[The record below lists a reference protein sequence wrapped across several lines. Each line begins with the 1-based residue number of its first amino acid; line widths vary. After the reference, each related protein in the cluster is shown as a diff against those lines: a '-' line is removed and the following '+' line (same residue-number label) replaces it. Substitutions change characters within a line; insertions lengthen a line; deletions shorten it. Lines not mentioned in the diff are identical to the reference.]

1 MAVILP
7 IISEYDPKG
16 AKRAIA
22 QFKQLEGFGAKA
34 NFAIKKAAI
43 PAAAAMAGLGVALAG
58 ATQAAMED
66 AAEQANLALVMQNVT
81 GATDAQVAAQEKV
94 IASMSRASGV
104 ADSELRPAFQSL
116 LVGTK
121 DITTA
126 NTALALA
133 QDIAQGSGKDL
144 ATVSDA
150 LAKAYGGNFKALG
163 QLSPEIKAMIKD
175 GATLDD
181 VMNVLGGTFGGAT
194 ANAAETAAGRMKIL
208 KNSLDE
214 TKESIG
220 AALLPAVEAILP
232 VVQKFADWAQDN
244 PGAFLAIAGTIAAI
258 ATAIMAV
265 NFAMALNPFSL
276 IAAGIAALVVGLAI
290 AYKKFE
296 GFRNIVNSVINFII
310 GGFETLANTWIKAI
324 NALIRAYNA
333 IPFVDNVSTIESIS
347 LGRIGEAQAAVG
359 SGFGREGGIPAMAAG
374 GIVTGPTLAL
384 IGERNPEAVIPLDRM
399 RNQGGQNIT
408 VNITG
413 GISTSADIG
422 RAVVNAI
429 KAMNRVDGPAQI
441 QVA

>member
-1 MAVILP
+1 
-7 IISEYDPKG
+7 
-16 AKRAIA
+16 
-22 QFKQLEGFGAKA
+22 
-34 NFAIKKAAI
+34 
-43 PAAAAMAGLGVALAG
+43 
-58 ATQAAMED
+58 MED
-66 AAEQANLALVMQNVT
+66 AAEQANLALIMGNVT
-81 GATDAQVAAQEKV
+81 GASKEQVAAQEDV
-94 IASMSRASGV
+94 IAAMSRASGT
-104 ADSELRPAFQSL
+104 ADSELRPAFERL
-116 LVGTK
+116 LTGTK
-121 DITTA
+121 DIATA
-126 NTALALA
+126 NSALALA
-133 QDIAQGSGKDL
+133 QDIAQGSGRDL

-175 GATLDD
+175 GASLDD

-194 ANAAETAAGRMKIL
+194 AAAAETAAGRMKIL
-208 KNSLDE
+208 GNSIDE

-232 VVQKFADWAQDN
+232 VVQEFADWAQDN
-244 PGAFLAIAGTIAAI
+244 PGAFLAIAGTIGAI

-347 LGRIGEAQAAVG
+347 LGRIGAAQEA
-359 SGFGREGGIPAMAAG
+359 SEGGISGIRKMATG
-374 GIVTGPTLAL
+374 GIVTAPTLA
-384 IGERNPEAVIPLDRM
+384 IVGEKGPEAVIPLDRM
-399 RNQGGQNIT
+399 KNGGGQNIT

>member
-16 AKRAIA
+16 AKKAIA

-104 ADSELRPAFQSL
+104 ADSELRPAFQAL

-126 NTALALA
+126 NSALALA

-175 GATLDD
+175 GASLDD

-214 TKESIG
+214 TKESVG
-220 AALLPAVEAILP
+220 AALLPAFEAVLP
-232 VVQKFADWAQDN
+232 VIQKFADWAQDN
-244 PGAFLAIAGTIAAI
+244 PKAFLFIAGTIAAI
-258 ATAIMAV
+258 AASIMAV
-265 NFAMALNPFSL
+265 NFAMALNPFAL
-276 IAAGIAALVVGLAI
+276 IAAGIVVLVAGLVL
-290 AYKKFE
+290 AYNKFE
-296 GFRNIVNSVINFII
+296 WFRNGVNTMINTLLNVFEAMANAFLAAVNTII
-310 GGFETLANTWIKAI
+310 K
-324 NALIRAYNA
+324 AYNA
-333 IPFVDNVSTIESIS
+333 IPLLPNAPTLPASVNLPNV
-347 LGRIGEAQAAVG
+347 GQPAAKRSVNTPG
-359 SGFGREGGIPAMAAG
+359 GIRMMAEGGIVNSA
-374 GIVTGPTLAL
+374 TLAI
-384 IGERNPEAVIPLDRM
+384 IGEKGPEAVIPLDRM
-399 RNQGGQNIT
+399 KNGNGQNIT

>member
-16 AKRAIA
+16 AKKAIA

-58 ATQAAMED
+58 ATKAAMED
-66 AAEQANLALVMQNVT
+66 AAEQANLALVMGNVT
-81 GATDAQVAAQEKV
+81 GASKEQVAAQEDV
-94 IASMSRASGV
+94 IAAMSRASGT
-104 ADSELRPAFQSL
+104 ADSELRPAFQAL

-121 DITTA
+121 DITEA
-126 NTALALA
+126 NKTLALA

-194 ANAAETAAGRMKIL
+194 AAAAETAAGRMKIL

-214 TKESIG
+214 TKESVG
-220 AALLPAVEAILP
+220 AALLPAFEAILP

-244 PGAFLAIAGTIAAI
+244 PKAFLFIAGTIAAI
-258 ATAIMAV
+258 AASIMAV
-265 NFAMALNPFSL
+265 NFAMALNPFAL
-276 IAAGIAALVVGLAI
+276 IAAGIVVLVAGLVL
-290 AYKKFE
+290 AYNKFE
-296 GFRNIVNSVINFII
+296 WFRNGVNTMINTLLNVFEAMANAFLAAVNTII
-310 GGFETLANTWIKAI
+310 K
-324 NALIRAYNA
+324 AYNA
-333 IPFVDNVSTIESIS
+333 IPLLPNAPTLPASVN
-347 LGRIGEAQAAVG
+347 LPNIGQAPAKRAVNTPG
-359 SGFGREGGIPAMAAG
+359 GIRMMAEGGIVNSA
-374 GIVTGPTLAL
+374 TLAI
-384 IGERNPEAVIPLDRM
+384 IGEKGPEAVIPLDRM
-399 RNQGGQNIT
+399 KNGGGQNIT

>member
-22 QFKQLEGFGAKA
+22 QFKQLETFGEKA
-34 NFAIKKAAI
+34 NFAIKKAAL
-43 PAAAAMAGLGVALAG
+43 PAAAAIAGLGAALVG
-58 ATQAAMED
+58 ATKAAVED

-81 GATDAQVAAQEKV
+81 GATDAQVASQEKV
-94 IASMSRASGV
+94 IAAMSRASGT
-104 ADSELRPAFQSL
+104 ADSELRPAFQAL

-126 NTALALA
+126 NSALALA

-175 GATLDD
+175 GASLDD

-214 TKESIG
+214 TKESVG
-220 AALLPAVEAILP
+220 AALLPAFEAVLP
-232 VVQKFADWAQDN
+232 VIQKFADWAQDN
-244 PGAFLAIAGTIAAI
+244 PGVFLAIAGTIGAI
-258 ATAIMAV
+258 ALAIMAV

-276 IAAGIAALVVGLAI
+276 IAAGVAALVVGIAI

-310 GGFETLANTWIKAI
+310 GGFENLANAWIMAI

-333 IPFVDNVSTIESIS
+333 IPFVDNVGTIEHIS
-347 LGRIGEAQAAVG
+347 LGRIGAAQAVAG

-384 IGERNPEAVIPLDRM
+384 IGERGPEAVIPLDRM

-408 VNITG
+408 VNVTG

>member
-16 AKRAIA
+16 AKKAIA

-104 ADSELRPAFQSL
+104 ADSELRPAFQAL

-126 NTALALA
+126 NSALALA

-194 ANAAETAAGRMKIL
+194 AAAAETAAGRMKIL

-214 TKESIG
+214 TTESIG
-220 AALLPAVEAILP
+220 AALLPVVEAILP
-232 VVQKFADWAQDN
+232 LVQKFADWAQKN
-244 PGAFLAIAGTIAAI
+244 PQAFLFIAGTIAAI
-258 ATAIMAV
+258 AASIMAV
-265 NFAMALNPFSL
+265 NFAMALNPFAL
-276 IAAGIAALVVGLAI
+276 IAAGIVVLVAGLVL
-290 AYKKFE
+290 AYNKFE
-296 GFRNIVNSVINFII
+296 WFRNGVNTMINTLLNVFEAMANAFLAAVNTII
-310 GGFETLANTWIKAI
+310 K
-324 NALIRAYNA
+324 AYNA
-333 IPFVDNVSTIESIS
+333 IPLLPNAPTVPASVNLPNV
-347 LGRIGEAQAAVG
+347 GQAPAKRAVNTPG
-359 SGFGREGGIPAMAAG
+359 GIRMMAEGGIVNSA
-374 GIVTGPTLAL
+374 TLAI
-384 IGERNPEAVIPLDRM
+384 IGEKGPEAVIPLDRM
-399 RNQGGQNIT
+399 KNGGGQNIT

>member
-22 QFKQLEGFGAKA
+22 QFKQLETFGEKA
-34 NFAIKKAAI
+34 NFAIKKAAL
-43 PAAAAMAGLGVALAG
+43 PAAAAVAGLGVALVG
-58 ATQAAMED
+58 ATKAAMED

-81 GATDAQVAAQEKV
+81 GATDAQVASQEKV
-94 IASMSRASGV
+94 IAAMSRASGT
-104 ADSELRPAFQSL
+104 ADSELRPAFQAL

-175 GATLDD
+175 GASLDD

-194 ANAAETAAGRMKIL
+194 ATAAETAAGRMKIL

-214 TKESIG
+214 TKESVG
-220 AALLPAVEAILP
+220 AALLPAFEAVLP
-232 VVQKFADWAQDN
+232 VIQKFADWAQDN
-244 PGAFLAIAGTIAAI
+244 PGAFLAIAGTIGAI
-258 ATAIMAV
+258 AVSIMAV
-265 NFAMALNPFSL
+265 NFAMALNPFSA
-276 IAAGIAALVVGLAI
+276 IAAGIAVLVVGLAI

-310 GGFETLANTWIKAI
+310 GGFETLANAWIKAI

-347 LGRIGEAQAAVG
+347 LGRIGAAQAVAG

-384 IGERNPEAVIPLDRM
+384 IGERGPEAVIPLDQM
-399 RNQGGQNIT
+399 RKQGGQNIT

>member
-16 AKRAIA
+16 AKKAIA

-34 NFAIKKAAI
+34 NFAIKKAAL
-43 PAAAAMAGLGVALAG
+43 PAAAAVAGLGVALAG

-81 GATDAQVAAQEKV
+81 GATDAQVASQEKV
-94 IASMSRASGV
+94 IAAMSRASGT
-104 ADSELRPAFQSL
+104 ADSELRPAFQAL

-126 NTALALA
+126 NSALALA

-175 GATLDD
+175 GASLDD
-181 VMNVLGGTFGGAT
+181 VMSVLGGTFGGAT
-194 ANAAETAAGRMKIL
+194 AAAAETAAGRMKIL

-214 TKESIG
+214 TTESIG
-220 AALLPAVEAILP
+220 AALLPVVEAILP
-232 VVQKFADWAQDN
+232 LVQKFADWAQKN
-244 PGAFLAIAGTIAAI
+244 PQAFLFIAGTIAAI
-258 ATAIMAV
+258 AASIMAV
-265 NFAMALNPFSL
+265 NFAMALNPFAL
-276 IAAGIAALVVGLAI
+276 IAAGIVVLVAGLVL
-290 AYKKFE
+290 AYNKFE
-296 GFRNIVNSVINFII
+296 WFRNGVNTMINTLLNVFEAMANAFLAAVNTII
-310 GGFETLANTWIKAI
+310 K
-324 NALIRAYNA
+324 AYNA
-333 IPFVDNVSTIESIS
+333 IPLLPNAPTVPASVNLPNV
-347 LGRIGEAQAAVG
+347 GQAPAKRAVNTPG
-359 SGFGREGGIPAMAAG
+359 GIRMMAEGGIVNSA
-374 GIVTGPTLAL
+374 TLAI
-384 IGERNPEAVIPLDRM
+384 IGEKGPEAVIPLDRM
-399 RNQGGQNIT
+399 KNGGGQNIT

>member
-1 MAVILP
+1 
-7 IISEYDPKG
+7 
-16 AKRAIA
+16 
-22 QFKQLEGFGAKA
+22 
-34 NFAIKKAAI
+34 
-43 PAAAAMAGLGVALAG
+43 
-58 ATQAAMED
+58 
-66 AAEQANLALVMQNVT
+66 
-81 GATDAQVAAQEKV
+81 
-94 IASMSRASGV
+94 
-104 ADSELRPAFQSL
+104 
-116 LVGTK
+116 
-121 DITTA
+121 
-126 NTALALA
+126 
-133 QDIAQGSGKDL
+133 
-144 ATVSDA
+144 
-150 LAKAYGGNFKALG
+150 
-163 QLSPEIKAMIKD
+163 
-175 GATLDD
+175 
-181 VMNVLGGTFGGAT
+181 
-194 ANAAETAAGRMKIL
+194 MKIL
-208 KNSLDE
+208 GNSIDE

-296 GFRNIVNSVINFII
+296 GFRNLVNSVLNFII

-347 LGRIGEAQAAVG
+347 LGRIGEAQASVG
-359 SGFGREGGIPAMAAG
+359 SGFAREGGIPAMGDG
-374 GIVTGPTLAL
+374 GIVRSSTLAL
-384 IGERNPEAVIPLDRM
+384 IGERGPEAVIPLDRLK
-399 RNQGGQNIT
+399 NQGGQNIT

>member
-16 AKRAIA
+16 AKKAIA
-22 QFKQLEGFGAKA
+22 QFKQLETFGEKA
-34 NFAIKKAAI
+34 NFAIKKAAL
-43 PAAAAMAGLGVALAG
+43 PAAAAVAGLGVALVG

-175 GATLDD
+175 GASLDD

-194 ANAAETAAGRMKIL
+194 AAAAETAAGRMKIL

-214 TKESIG
+214 TKESVG
-220 AALLPAVEAILP
+220 AALLPAFEAVLP
-232 VVQKFADWAQDN
+232 VIQKFADWAQAN
-244 PGAFLAIAGTIAAI
+244 PGVFLAIAGTIGAI
-258 ATAIMAV
+258 AVSIMAV
-265 NFAMALNPFSL
+265 NFAMALNPFSA
-276 IAAGIAALVVGLAI
+276 IAAGIAVMVVALVA
-290 AYKKFE
+290 AYNKFE
-296 GFRNIVNSVINFII
+296 WFRNGVNTMINTLLNVFEAMANAFLAAVNTII
-310 GGFETLANTWIKAI
+310 K
-324 NALIRAYNA
+324 AYNA
-333 IPFVDNVSTIESIS
+333 IPLLPNAPTLPASVNLPNV
-347 LGRIGEAQAAVG
+347 GQASAKRAVNTPG
-359 SGFGREGGIPAMAAG
+359 GIRMMAEGGIVNSA
-374 GIVTGPTLAL
+374 TLAI
-384 IGERNPEAVIPLDRM
+384 IGEKGPEAVIPLDRM

>member
-16 AKRAIA
+16 AKKAIA
-22 QFKQLEGFGAKA
+22 QFKQLETFGEKA
-34 NFAIKKAAI
+34 NFAIKKAAL
-43 PAAAAMAGLGVALAG
+43 PAAAAVAGLGVALVG

-126 NTALALA
+126 NSALALA

-175 GATLDD
+175 GASLEE
-181 VMNVLGGTFGGAT
+181 VMAVLGGTFGGAT
-194 ANAAETAAGRMKIL
+194 AAAAETAAGRMKIL

-214 TKESIG
+214 TKESVG
-220 AALLPAVEAILP
+220 AALLPAFEAVLP
-232 VVQKFADWAQDN
+232 VIQKFADWAQDN
-244 PGAFLAIAGTIAAI
+244 PGVFLAIAGTIGAI
-258 ATAIMAV
+258 AVSIMAV
-265 NFAMALNPFSL
+265 NFAMALNPFSA
-276 IAAGIAALVVGLAI
+276 IAAGIAVMVVALVA

-296 GFRNIVNSVINFII
+296 WFRDGINGVINFII
-310 GGFETLANTWIKAI
+310 GAFENMANMWIKAI
-324 NALIRAYNA
+324 NVLIKAYNA
-333 IPFVDNVSTIESIS
+333 IPFVDNVGTLNEIS
-347 LGRIGEAQAAVG
+347 LGRIGQAQEAAT
-359 SGFGREGGIPAMAAG
+359 GGIGGIRMMATG
-374 GIVTGPTLAL
+374 GIVTAPTLA
-384 IGERNPEAVIPLDRM
+384 IVGEKGPEAVIPLDRM

-413 GISTSADIG
+413 GISTSAEIG

>member
-16 AKRAIA
+16 AKKAIA

-34 NFAIKKAAI
+34 NFAIKKAAL
-43 PAAAAMAGLGVALAG
+43 PAAAAVAGLGVALAG

-81 GATDAQVAAQEKV
+81 GATDAQVASQEKV
-94 IASMSRASGV
+94 IAAMSRASGT

-126 NTALALA
+126 NEALALA

-175 GATLDD
+175 GASLEE
-181 VMNVLGGTFGGAT
+181 VMSVLGGTFGGAT
-194 ANAAETAAGRMKIL
+194 AAAAETAAGKMKIL

-214 TKESIG
+214 TKESVG
-220 AALLPAVEAILP
+220 AALLPAFEAVLP
-232 VVQKFADWAQDN
+232 VIQKFADWAQDN
-244 PGAFLAIAGTIAAI
+244 PGVFLAIAGTIGAI
-258 ATAIMAV
+258 AVAIMAV

-276 IAAGIAALVVGLAI
+276 IAAGVAALVVGIAI

-310 GGFETLANTWIKAI
+310 GGFENLANAWIMAI

-333 IPFVDNVSTIESIS
+333 IPFVDNVGTIEHIS
-347 LGRIGEAQAAVG
+347 LGRIGAAQEAAMGGVG
-359 SGFGREGGIPAMAAG
+359 GVRMMATG
-374 GIVTGPTLAL
+374 GIVTAPTLA
-384 IGERNPEAVIPLDRM
+384 IVGEKGPEAVIPLDRM
-399 RNQGGQNIT
+399 KNNGGQNIT

-413 GISTSADIG
+413 GISTSAEIG

>member
-16 AKRAIA
+16 AKKAIA
-22 QFKQLEGFGAKA
+22 QFKQLETFGEKA
-34 NFAIKKAAI
+34 NFAIKKAAL
-43 PAAAAMAGLGVALAG
+43 PAAAAVAGLGVALVG
-58 ATQAAMED
+58 ATKAAMED
-66 AAEQANLALVMQNVT
+66 AAEQANLALVMENVT

-94 IASMSRASGV
+94 IAAMSRASGV
-104 ADSELRPAFQSL
+104 ADSELRPAFQAL

-126 NTALALA
+126 NSALALA

-194 ANAAETAAGRMKIL
+194 AAAAETAAGRMKIL

-214 TKESIG
+214 TKESVG
-220 AALLPAVEAILP
+220 AALLPAFEAVLP
-232 VVQKFADWAQDN
+232 VIQKFADWAQNN
-244 PGAFLAIAGTIAAI
+244 PKVFLAIAGTIGAI
-258 ATAIMAV
+258 AVSIMAV

-276 IAAGIAALVVGLAI
+276 IAAGIVVLVAGLVAA
-290 AYKKFE
+290 YNKFE
-296 GFRNIVNSVINFII
+296 WFRNGVNLMINTLLDVFENMANAFLAAVNTII
-310 GGFETLANTWIKAI
+310 K
-324 NALIRAYNA
+324 AYNA
-333 IPFVDNVSTIESIS
+333 IPLLPNAPTLPASVNLPTI
-347 LGRIGEAQAAVG
+347 GQPAPKRAVQTPG
-359 SGFGREGGIPAMAAG
+359 GIRMMAEGGIVNSA
-374 GIVTGPTLAL
+374 TLAI
-384 IGERNPEAVIPLDRM
+384 IGERGPEAVIPLDRM
-399 RNQGGQNIT
+399 KNGGGQNIT

>member
-22 QFKQLEGFGAKA
+22 QFKQLETFGEKA
-34 NFAIKKAAI
+34 NFAIKKAAL
-43 PAAAAMAGLGVALAG
+43 PAAAAVAGLGVALVG
-58 ATQAAMED
+58 ATKAAMED

-81 GATDAQVAAQEKV
+81 GATDAQVASQEKV
-94 IASMSRASGV
+94 IAAMSRASGT
-104 ADSELRPAFQSL
+104 ADSELRPAFQAL

-126 NTALALA
+126 NSALALA

-175 GATLDD
+175 GASLDD

-214 TKESIG
+214 TKESVG
-220 AALLPAVEAILP
+220 AALLPAFEAVLP
-232 VVQKFADWAQDN
+232 VIQKFADWAQDN
-244 PGAFLAIAGTIAAI
+244 PGAFLAIAGTIGAI
-258 ATAIMAV
+258 AVSIMAV
-265 NFAMALNPFSL
+265 NFAMALNPFSA
-276 IAAGIAALVVGLAI
+276 IAAGLAALVVGLAI

-296 GFRNIVNSVINFII
+296 GFRNLVNSVLNFII
-310 GGFETLANTWIKAI
+310 GGFETLANTWIMAI
-324 NALIRAYNA
+324 NALISAYNA

-347 LGRIGEAQAAVG
+347 LGRIGAAQAVAG
-359 SGFGREGGIPAMAAG
+359 SGFAREGGIPEMAAG

-384 IGERNPEAVIPLDRM
+384 IGERGPEAVIPLDRM
-399 RNQGGQNIT
+399 KGGGSNNIT
-408 VNITG
+408 VNVNG

>member
-16 AKRAIA
+16 AKKAIA
-22 QFKQLEGFGAKA
+22 QFKQLETFGEKA
-34 NFAIKKAAI
+34 NFAIKKAAL
-43 PAAAAMAGLGVALAG
+43 PAAAAVAGLGVALVG

-126 NTALALA
+126 NSALALA

-175 GATLDD
+175 GASLEE
-181 VMNVLGGTFGGAT
+181 VMSVLGGTFGGAT
-194 ANAAETAAGRMKIL
+194 AAAAETAAGKMKIL

-214 TKESIG
+214 TKESVG
-220 AALLPAVEAILP
+220 AALLPAFEAVLP
-232 VVQKFADWAQDN
+232 VIQEFADWAEEN
-244 PGAFLAIAGTIAAI
+244 PGVFLAIAGTIGAI
-258 ATAIMAV
+258 AVSIMAV
-265 NFAMALNPFSL
+265 NFAMALNPFSA
-276 IAAGIAALVVGLAI
+276 IAAGIAVMVVALVA

-296 GFRNIVNSVINFII
+296 WFRDGINGVINFII
-310 GGFETLANTWIKAI
+310 GAFENMANMWIKAI
-324 NALIRAYNA
+324 NVLIKAYNA
-333 IPFVDNVSTIESIS
+333 IPFVDNVGTLNEIS
-347 LGRIGEAQAAVG
+347 LGRIGAAQAAIG
-359 SGFGREGGIPAMAAG
+359 SGFAREGGIPAMGDG
-374 GIVTGPTLAL
+374 GIVQSSTLAL
-384 IGERNPEAVIPLDRM
+384 IGERGPEAVIPLDRLK
-399 RNQGGQNIT
+399 NQGGQNIT

>member
-16 AKRAIA
+16 AKKAIA

-58 ATQAAMED
+58 ATKAAMED
-66 AAEQANLALVMQNVT
+66 AAEQANLALVMGNVT
-81 GATDAQVAAQEKV
+81 GASKEQVAAQEDV
-94 IASMSRASGV
+94 IAAMSRASGT
-104 ADSELRPAFQSL
+104 ADSELRPAFQAL

-121 DITTA
+121 DITEA
-126 NTALALA
+126 NKTLALA
-133 QDIAQGSGKDL
+133 QDIAQGSGRDL

-194 ANAAETAAGRMKIL
+194 AAAAETAAGRMKIL

-232 VVQKFADWAQDN
+232 LVQKFADWAQNN
-244 PGAFLAIAGTIAAI
+244 PKAFLFIAGTIAAI
-258 ATAIMAV
+258 AASIMAV
-265 NFAMALNPFSL
+265 NFAMALNPFAL
-276 IAAGIAALVVGLAI
+276 IAAGIVVLVAGLVL
-290 AYKKFE
+290 AYNKFE
-296 GFRNIVNSVINFII
+296 WFRNGVNTMINTLLNVFEAMANAFLAAVNTII
-310 GGFETLANTWIKAI
+310 K
-324 NALIRAYNA
+324 AYNA
-333 IPFVDNVSTIESIS
+333 IPLLPNAPTLPASVN
-347 LGRIGEAQAAVG
+347 LPNIGQAPAKRAVNTPG
-359 SGFGREGGIPAMAAG
+359 GIRMMAEGGIVNSA
-374 GIVTGPTLAL
+374 TLAI
-384 IGERNPEAVIPLDRM
+384 IGEKGPEAVIPLDRM
-399 RNQGGQNIT
+399 KNGNGQNIT

>member
-16 AKRAIA
+16 AKKAIA
-22 QFKQLEGFGAKA
+22 QFKQLETFGEKA
-34 NFAIKKAAI
+34 NFAIKKAAL
-43 PAAAAMAGLGVALAG
+43 PAAAAVAGLGVALVG

-104 ADSELRPAFQSL
+104 ADSELRPAFQAL

-121 DITTA
+121 DIATA

-175 GATLDD
+175 GASLDD

-194 ANAAETAAGRMKIL
+194 AAAAETAAGRMKIL

-214 TKESIG
+214 TKESVG
-220 AALLPAVEAILP
+220 AALLPAFEAVLP
-232 VVQKFADWAQDN
+232 VIQKFADWAQNN
-244 PGAFLAIAGTIAAI
+244 PKVFLAIAGTIGAI
-258 ATAIMAV
+258 AVSIMAV

-276 IAAGIAALVVGLAI
+276 IAAGIVVLVAGLVAA
-290 AYKKFE
+290 YNKFE
-296 GFRNIVNSVINFII
+296 WFRDGVNFMINTLLDVFEAMANTFLKAVNTIIKAYNSIPLLPNAPTLPASVNLPTIGQPAAKKAVQTPGGIRMMAEGGIVNSA
-310 GGFETLANTWIKAI
+310 TLAI
-324 NALIRAYNA
+324 
-333 IPFVDNVSTIESIS
+333 
-347 LGRIGEAQAAVG
+347 
-359 SGFGREGGIPAMAAG
+359 
-374 GIVTGPTLAL
+374 
-384 IGERNPEAVIPLDRM
+384 IGERGPEAVIPLDRM
-399 RNQGGQNIT
+399 KNGSGQNIT

>member
-1 MAVILP
+1 
-7 IISEYDPKG
+7 
-16 AKRAIA
+16 
-22 QFKQLEGFGAKA
+22 
-34 NFAIKKAAI
+34 
-43 PAAAAMAGLGVALAG
+43 MAGLGVALAG
-58 ATQAAMED
+58 ATKAAMED
-66 AAEQANLALVMQNVT
+66 AAEQANLALIMGNVT
-81 GATDAQVAAQEKV
+81 GASKEQVAAQEDV
-94 IASMSRASGV
+94 IAAMSRASGT
-104 ADSELRPAFQSL
+104 ADSELRPAFERL
-116 LVGTK
+116 LTGTK
-121 DITTA
+121 DIATA
-126 NTALALA
+126 NSALALA
-133 QDIAQGSGKDL
+133 QDIAQGSGRDL

-175 GATLDD
+175 GASLDD

-194 ANAAETAAGRMKIL
+194 AAAAETAAGRMKIL
-208 KNSLDE
+208 GNSIDE

-244 PGAFLAIAGTIAAI
+244 PGAFLAIAGTIGAI

-347 LGRIGEAQAAVG
+347 LGRIGAAQEAA
-359 SGFGREGGIPAMAAG
+359 EGGISGVRKMATG
-374 GIVTGPTLAL
+374 GIVTAPTLA
-384 IGERNPEAVIPLDRM
+384 IVGEKGPEAVIPLDRM
-399 RNQGGQNIT
+399 KNNGGQNIT

>member
-1 MAVILP
+1 
-7 IISEYDPKG
+7 
-16 AKRAIA
+16 
-22 QFKQLEGFGAKA
+22 
-34 NFAIKKAAI
+34 
-43 PAAAAMAGLGVALAG
+43 
-58 ATQAAMED
+58 
-66 AAEQANLALVMQNVT
+66 
-81 GATDAQVAAQEKV
+81 
-94 IASMSRASGV
+94 
-104 ADSELRPAFQSL
+104 
-116 LVGTK
+116 
-121 DITTA
+121 
-126 NTALALA
+126 
-133 QDIAQGSGKDL
+133 
-144 ATVSDA
+144 
-150 LAKAYGGNFKALG
+150 
-163 QLSPEIKAMIKD
+163 MIKD

-194 ANAAETAAGRMKIL
+194 AAAAETAAGRMKIL

-296 GFRNIVNSVINFII
+296 GFRNIVNSVLNFII

-347 LGRIGEAQAAVG
+347 LGRIGAAQEAA
-359 SGFGREGGIPAMAAG
+359 EGGIGGVRMMATG
-374 GIVTGPTLAL
+374 GIVTAPTLA
-384 IGERNPEAVIPLDRM
+384 IVGEKGPEAVIPLDRM
-399 RNQGGQNIT
+399 KNQGGQNIT

>member
-1 MAVILP
+1 
-7 IISEYDPKG
+7 
-16 AKRAIA
+16 
-22 QFKQLEGFGAKA
+22 
-34 NFAIKKAAI
+34 
-43 PAAAAMAGLGVALAG
+43 
-58 ATQAAMED
+58 
-66 AAEQANLALVMQNVT
+66 
-81 GATDAQVAAQEKV
+81 
-94 IASMSRASGV
+94 MSRASGT
-104 ADSELRPAFQSL
+104 ADSELRPAFQAL

-175 GATLDD
+175 GASLDD

-194 ANAAETAAGRMKIL
+194 AAAAETAAGRMKIL

-214 TKESIG
+214 TKESVG
-220 AALLPAVEAILP
+220 AALLPAFEAVLP
-232 VVQKFADWAQDN
+232 VIQKFADWAQAN
-244 PGAFLAIAGTIAAI
+244 PGVFLAIAGTIGAI
-258 ATAIMAV
+258 AVSIMAV
-265 NFAMALNPFSL
+265 NFAMALNPFSA
-276 IAAGIAALVVGLAI
+276 IAAGIAVMVVALVT

-296 GFRNIVNSVINFII
+296 WFRDGINGVINFII
-310 GGFETLANTWIKAI
+310 GAFENMANMWIKAI
-324 NALIRAYNA
+324 NVLIKAYNA
-333 IPFVDNVSTIESIS
+333 IPFVDNVGTLNEIS
-347 LGRIGEAQAAVG
+347 LGRIGQAQEAATG
-359 SGFGREGGIPAMAAG
+359 KIGGIRMMATG
-374 GIVTGPTLAL
+374 GIVTAPTLA
-384 IGERNPEAVIPLDRM
+384 IVGEKGPEAVIPLDRM
-399 RNQGGQNIT
+399 KNQGGQNIT

>member
-16 AKRAIA
+16 AKKAIA

-58 ATQAAMED
+58 ATKAAMED
-66 AAEQANLALVMQNVT
+66 AAEQANLALVMGNVT
-81 GATDAQVAAQEKV
+81 GASKEQVAAQEDV
-94 IASMSRASGV
+94 IAAMSRASGT
-104 ADSELRPAFQSL
+104 ADSELRPAFQAL

-121 DITTA
+121 DITEA
-126 NTALALA
+126 NKTLALA
-133 QDIAQGSGKDL
+133 QDIAQGSGRDL

-194 ANAAETAAGRMKIL
+194 AAAAETAAGRMKIL

-232 VVQKFADWAQDN
+232 LVQKFADWAQDN
-244 PGAFLAIAGTIAAI
+244 PKAFLFIAGTIAAI
-258 ATAIMAV
+258 AASIMAV
-265 NFAMALNPFSL
+265 NFAMALNPFAL
-276 IAAGIAALVVGLAI
+276 IAAGIVVLVAGLVL
-290 AYKKFE
+290 AYNKFE
-296 GFRNIVNSVINFII
+296 WFRNGVNTMINTLLNVFEAMANAFLAAVNTII
-310 GGFETLANTWIKAI
+310 K
-324 NALIRAYNA
+324 AYNA
-333 IPFVDNVSTIESIS
+333 IPLLPNAPTLPASVN
-347 LGRIGEAQAAVG
+347 LPNIGQAPAKRAVNTPG
-359 SGFGREGGIPAMAAG
+359 GIRMMAEGGIVNSA
-374 GIVTGPTLAL
+374 TLAI
-384 IGERNPEAVIPLDRM
+384 IGEKGPEAVIPLDRM
-399 RNQGGQNIT
+399 KNGGGQNIT

>member
-16 AKRAIA
+16 AKKAIA

-58 ATQAAMED
+58 ATKAAMED
-66 AAEQANLALVMQNVT
+66 AAEQANLALVMGNVT
-81 GATDAQVAAQEKV
+81 GASKEQVAAQEDV
-94 IASMSRASGV
+94 IAAMSRASGT
-104 ADSELRPAFQSL
+104 ADSELRPAFQAL

-121 DITTA
+121 DITEA
-126 NTALALA
+126 NKTLALA
-133 QDIAQGSGKDL
+133 QDIAQGSGRDL

-194 ANAAETAAGRMKIL
+194 AAAAETAAGRMKIL

-232 VVQKFADWAQDN
+232 LVQKFADWAQNN
-244 PGAFLAIAGTIAAI
+244 PKAFLFIAGTIAAI
-258 ATAIMAV
+258 AASIMAV
-265 NFAMALNPFSL
+265 NFAMALNPFAL
-276 IAAGIAALVVGLAI
+276 IAAGIVVLVAGLVL
-290 AYKKFE
+290 AYNKFE
-296 GFRNIVNSVINFII
+296 WFRNGVNTMINTLLNVFEAMANAFLTAVNTII
-310 GGFETLANTWIKAI
+310 K
-324 NALIRAYNA
+324 AYNA
-333 IPFVDNVSTIESIS
+333 IPLLPNAPTLPASVN
-347 LGRIGEAQAAVG
+347 LPNIGQAPAKRAVNTPG
-359 SGFGREGGIPAMAAG
+359 GIRMMAEGGIVNSA
-374 GIVTGPTLAL
+374 TLAI
-384 IGERNPEAVIPLDRM
+384 IGEKGPEAVIPLDRM
-399 RNQGGQNIT
+399 KNGNGQNIT

>member
-16 AKRAIA
+16 AKKAIA

-121 DITTA
+121 DITKA

-194 ANAAETAAGRMKIL
+194 AAAAETAAGRMKIL

-232 VVQKFADWAQDN
+232 LVQKFADWAQNN
-244 PGAFLAIAGTIAAI
+244 PKAFLFIAGTIAAI
-258 ATAIMAV
+258 AASIMAV
-265 NFAMALNPFSL
+265 NFAMALNPFAL
-276 IAAGIAALVVGLAI
+276 IAAGIVVLVAGLVL
-290 AYKKFE
+290 AYNKFE
-296 GFRNIVNSVINFII
+296 WFRNGVNTMINTLLNVFEAMANAFLAAVNTII
-310 GGFETLANTWIKAI
+310 K
-324 NALIRAYNA
+324 AYNA
-333 IPFVDNVSTIESIS
+333 IPLLPNAPTLPASVN
-347 LGRIGEAQAAVG
+347 LPNIGQAPAKRAVNTPG
-359 SGFGREGGIPAMAAG
+359 GIRMMAEGGIVNSA
-374 GIVTGPTLAL
+374 TLAI
-384 IGERNPEAVIPLDRM
+384 IGEKGPEAVIPLDRM
-399 RNQGGQNIT
+399 KNGNGQNIT

>member
-16 AKRAIA
+16 AKKAIA

-58 ATQAAMED
+58 ATKAAMED
-66 AAEQANLALVMQNVT
+66 AAEQANLALVMGNVT
-81 GATDAQVAAQEKV
+81 GASKEQVAAQEDV
-94 IASMSRASGV
+94 IAAMSRASGT
-104 ADSELRPAFQSL
+104 ADSELRPAFQAL

-121 DITTA
+121 DITEA
-126 NTALALA
+126 NKTLALA
-133 QDIAQGSGKDL
+133 QDIAQGSGRDL

-175 GATLDD
+175 GASLDD

-194 ANAAETAAGRMKIL
+194 AAAAETAAGRMKIL

-232 VVQKFADWAQDN
+232 LVQKFADWAQDN
-244 PGAFLAIAGTIAAI
+244 PKAFLFIAGTIAAI
-258 ATAIMAV
+258 AASIMAV
-265 NFAMALNPFSL
+265 NFAMALNPFAL
-276 IAAGIAALVVGLAI
+276 IAAGIVVLVAGLVL
-290 AYKKFE
+290 AYNKFE
-296 GFRNIVNSVINFII
+296 WFRNGVNTMINTLLNVFEAMANAFLAAVNTII
-310 GGFETLANTWIKAI
+310 K
-324 NALIRAYNA
+324 AYNA
-333 IPFVDNVSTIESIS
+333 IPLLPNAPTLPASVN
-347 LGRIGEAQAAVG
+347 LPNIGQAPAKRAVNTPG
-359 SGFGREGGIPAMAAG
+359 GIRMMAEGGIVNSA
-374 GIVTGPTLAL
+374 TLAI
-384 IGERNPEAVIPLDRM
+384 IGEKGPEAVIPLDRM
-399 RNQGGQNIT
+399 KNGNGQNIT

>member
-22 QFKQLEGFGAKA
+22 QFKQLETFGEKA
-34 NFAIKKAAI
+34 NFAIKKAAL
-43 PAAAAMAGLGVALAG
+43 PAAAAVAGLGVALVG

-104 ADSELRPAFQSL
+104 ADSELRPAFQAL

-126 NTALALA
+126 NSALALA

-175 GATLDD
+175 GASLDD
-181 VMNVLGGTFGGAT
+181 VMSVLGGTFGGAT
-194 ANAAETAAGRMKIL
+194 AAAAETAAGKMKIL

-214 TKESIG
+214 TKESVG
-220 AALLPAVEAILP
+220 AALLPAFEAVLP
-232 VVQKFADWAQDN
+232 VIQKFADWAQDN
-244 PGAFLAIAGTIAAI
+244 PGVFLAIAGTIGAI
-258 ATAIMAV
+258 AVAIMAV

-276 IAAGIAALVVGLAI
+276 IAAGVAALVVGIAI

-310 GGFETLANTWIKAI
+310 GGFENLANAWIMAI

-333 IPFVDNVSTIESIS
+333 IPFVDNVGTIEHIS
-347 LGRIGEAQAAVG
+347 LGRIGAAQEAAMGGVG
-359 SGFGREGGIPAMAAG
+359 GVRMMATG
-374 GIVTGPTLAL
+374 GIVTAPTLA
-384 IGERNPEAVIPLDRM
+384 IVGEKGPEAVIPLDRM
-399 RNQGGQNIT
+399 KNNGGQNIT

>member
-16 AKRAIA
+16 AKKAIA

-58 ATQAAMED
+58 ATKAAMED
-66 AAEQANLALVMQNVT
+66 AAEQANLALVMGNVT
-81 GATDAQVAAQEKV
+81 GASKEQVAAQENV
-94 IASMSRASGV
+94 IAAMSRASGT
-104 ADSELRPAFQSL
+104 ADSELRPAFQAL

-121 DITTA
+121 DITEA
-126 NTALALA
+126 NKGLALA

-194 ANAAETAAGRMKIL
+194 AEAANTAAGRMKIL

-232 VVQKFADWAQDN
+232 LVQKFADWAQKN
-244 PGAFLAIAGTIAAI
+244 PQAFLFIAGTIAAI
-258 ATAIMAV
+258 AASIMAV
-265 NFAMALNPFSL
+265 NFAMALNPFAL
-276 IAAGIAALVVGLAI
+276 IAAGIVVLVAGLVL
-290 AYKKFE
+290 AYNKFE
-296 GFRNIVNSVINFII
+296 WFRNGVNTMINTLLNVFEAMANAFLAAVNTII
-310 GGFETLANTWIKAI
+310 K
-324 NALIRAYNA
+324 AYNA
-333 IPFVDNVSTIESIS
+333 IPLLPNAPTLPASVNLPNV
-347 LGRIGEAQAAVG
+347 GQAPAKRAVNTPG
-359 SGFGREGGIPAMAAG
+359 GIRMMAEGGIVNSA
-374 GIVTGPTLAL
+374 TLAI
-384 IGERNPEAVIPLDRM
+384 IGEKGPEAVIPLDRM
-399 RNQGGQNIT
+399 KNGNGQNIT

>member
-1 MAVILP
+1 
-7 IISEYDPKG
+7 
-16 AKRAIA
+16 
-22 QFKQLEGFGAKA
+22 
-34 NFAIKKAAI
+34 
-43 PAAAAMAGLGVALAG
+43 
-58 ATQAAMED
+58 
-66 AAEQANLALVMQNVT
+66 
-81 GATDAQVAAQEKV
+81 
-94 IASMSRASGV
+94 MSRASGA
-104 ADSELRPAFQSL
+104 ADSELRPAFQAL

-175 GATLDD
+175 GASLDD

-194 ANAAETAAGRMKIL
+194 AAAAETAAGRMKIL

-214 TKESIG
+214 TKESVG
-220 AALLPAVEAILP
+220 AALLPAFEAVLP
-232 VVQKFADWAQDN
+232 VIQKFADWAQEN
-244 PGAFLAIAGTIAAI
+244 PGVFLAIAGTIGAI
-258 ATAIMAV
+258 AVSIMAV
-265 NFAMALNPFSL
+265 NFAMALNPFSA
-276 IAAGIAALVVGLAI
+276 IAAGIAVMVVALVA

-296 GFRNIVNSVINFII
+296 WFRDGINGVINFII
-310 GGFETLANTWIKAI
+310 GAFENMANMWIKAI
-324 NALIRAYNA
+324 NVLIKAYNA
-333 IPFVDNVSTIESIS
+333 IPFVDNVGTLNEIS
-347 LGRIGEAQAAVG
+347 LGRIGQAQEAAT
-359 SGFGREGGIPAMAAG
+359 GGIRGIRMMATG
-374 GIVTGPTLAL
+374 GIVTAPTLA
-384 IGERNPEAVIPLDRM
+384 IVGEKGPEAVIPLDRM
-399 RNQGGQNIT
+399 KNQGGQNIT

>member
-16 AKRAIA
+16 AKKAIA

-58 ATQAAMED
+58 ATKAAMED
-66 AAEQANLALVMQNVT
+66 AAEQANLALVMGNVT
-81 GATDAQVAAQEKV
+81 GASKEQVAAQEDV
-94 IASMSRASGV
+94 IAAMSRASGT
-104 ADSELRPAFQSL
+104 ADSELRPAFQAL

-121 DITTA
+121 DITEA
-126 NTALALA
+126 NKTLALA
-133 QDIAQGSGKDL
+133 QDIAQGSGRDL

-181 VMNVLGGTFGGAT
+181 VMHVLGGTFGGAT
-194 ANAAETAAGRMKIL
+194 AAAADTAAGRMKIL

-232 VVQKFADWAQDN
+232 LIQKFADWAQDN
-244 PGAFLAIAGTIAAI
+244 PKAFLFIAGTIAAI
-258 ATAIMAV
+258 AASIMAV
-265 NFAMALNPFSL
+265 NFAMALNPFAL
-276 IAAGIAALVVGLAI
+276 IAAGIVVLVAGLVL
-290 AYKKFE
+290 AYNKFE
-296 GFRNIVNSVINFII
+296 WFRNGVNTMINTLLNVFEAMANAFLAAVNTII
-310 GGFETLANTWIKAI
+310 K
-324 NALIRAYNA
+324 AYNA
-333 IPFVDNVSTIESIS
+333 IPLLPNAPTLPASVNLPNV
-347 LGRIGEAQAAVG
+347 GQPAAKRAVNTPG
-359 SGFGREGGIPAMAAG
+359 GIRMMAEGGIVNSA
-374 GIVTGPTLAL
+374 TLAI
-384 IGERNPEAVIPLDRM
+384 IGEKGPEAVIPLDRM
-399 RNQGGQNIT
+399 KNGNGQNIT

>member
-58 ATQAAMED
+58 ATKAAMED
-66 AAEQANLALVMQNVT
+66 AAEQANLALVMGNVT
-81 GATDAQVAAQEKV
+81 GASKEQVAAQEDV
-94 IASMSRASGV
+94 IAAMSRASGT
-104 ADSELRPAFQSL
+104 ADSELRPAFQAL

-121 DITTA
+121 DITEA
-126 NTALALA
+126 NKTLALA
-133 QDIAQGSGKDL
+133 QDIAQGSGRDL

-194 ANAAETAAGRMKIL
+194 AAAAETAAGRMKIL

-232 VVQKFADWAQDN
+232 LVQKFADWAQKN
-244 PGAFLAIAGTIAAI
+244 PQAFLFIAGTIAAI
-258 ATAIMAV
+258 AASIMAV
-265 NFAMALNPFSL
+265 NFAMALNPFAL
-276 IAAGIAALVVGLAI
+276 IAAGIVVLVAGLVL
-290 AYKKFE
+290 AYNKFE
-296 GFRNIVNSVINFII
+296 WFRNGVNTMINTLLNVFEAMANAFLAAVNTII
-310 GGFETLANTWIKAI
+310 K
-324 NALIRAYNA
+324 AYNA
-333 IPFVDNVSTIESIS
+333 IPLLPNAPTLPASVNLPNV
-347 LGRIGEAQAAVG
+347 GQAPAKRAVNTPG
-359 SGFGREGGIPAMAAG
+359 GIRMMAEGGIVNSA
-374 GIVTGPTLAL
+374 TLAI
-384 IGERNPEAVIPLDRM
+384 IGEKGPEAVIPLDRM
-399 RNQGGQNIT
+399 KNGGGQNIT

>member
-1 MAVILP
+1 
-7 IISEYDPKG
+7 
-16 AKRAIA
+16 
-22 QFKQLEGFGAKA
+22 
-34 NFAIKKAAI
+34 
-43 PAAAAMAGLGVALAG
+43 
-58 ATQAAMED
+58 MED
-66 AAEQANLALVMQNVT
+66 AAEQANLALIMGNVT
-81 GATDAQVAAQEKV
+81 GASKEQVAAQEDV
-94 IASMSRASGV
+94 IAAMSRASGT
-104 ADSELRPAFQSL
+104 ADSELRPAFERL
-116 LVGTK
+116 LTGTK
-121 DITTA
+121 DIATA
-126 NTALALA
+126 NSALSLA
-133 QDIAQGSGKDL
+133 QDIAQGSGRDL

-175 GATLDD
+175 GASLDD

-194 ANAAETAAGRMKIL
+194 AAAAETAAGRMKIL
-208 KNSLDE
+208 GNSIDE

-220 AALLPAVEAILP
+220 AALLPAVEAVLP
-232 VVQKFADWAQDN
+232 IVQKFADWAQDN
-244 PGAFLAIAGTIAAI
+244 PGAFLAIAGTIGAI

-276 IAAGIAALVVGLAI
+276 IAAGIAVLVVGIAI

-310 GGFETLANTWIKAI
+310 GGFETLANAWIRAI

-333 IPFVDNVSTIESIS
+333 IPFVDNVSTIEHIS
-347 LGRIGEAQAAVG
+347 LGRIGAAQEAAQ
-359 SGFGREGGIPAMAAG
+359 GGISGVRQMATG
-374 GIVTGPTLAL
+374 GIVTAPTLA
-384 IGERNPEAVIPLDRM
+384 IVGEAGPEAVIPLDRM
-399 RNQGGQNIT
+399 KNMGGGQSIT
-408 VNITG
+408 VNVNG